1 MTNNFHID
9 LVAALSVIKNPP
21 LDGDAAYGKYSTINA
36 CLKKAKAALT
46 SHNFCVIQMFYTEPD
61 RLVTRIVHA
70 SGEFIE
76 DGGVPLYCVDKN
88 NPQKL
93 MAAGTYARRNGLCA
107 LLGIAGSDDDDGQS
121 ATPLHELPEV
131 KKPKP
136 APEPKPPE
144 LPRQDSQVF
153 NDVGDTFDAP
163 KTPQAASAA
172 YEQTAD
178 TIEEW
183 VKENIAGFEKHKH
196 TGEHKRWSTQNAV
209 TLKSIKQSNPASY
222 QQLVTAFQQRKL
234 QLEGKT
240 NA

>member
-1 MTNNFHID
+1 MTNNFHVD
-9 LVAALSVIKNPP
+9 LVAALSDIKNPP

-121 ATPLHELPEV
+121 ATPSHELPEV

-136 APEPKPPE
+136 TPKPKPPQQE
-144 LPRQDSQVF
+144 RQVF
-153 NDVGDTFDAP
+153 ENIADTLDVP
-163 KTPQAASAA
+163 PTPQAASAA
-172 YEQTAD
+172 YEQTVD
-178 TIEEW
+178 TTEKWVEEQ
-183 VKENIAGFEKHKH
+183 IAGFERHKH
-196 TGEHKRWSTQNAV
+196 MGEHSKWASVNSATRD
-209 TLKSIKQSNPASY
+209 KIKATDPA
-222 QQLVTAFQQRKL
+222 LHAKLLDAWKNRKNRL
-234 QLEGKT
+234 QGVV
-240 NA
+240 